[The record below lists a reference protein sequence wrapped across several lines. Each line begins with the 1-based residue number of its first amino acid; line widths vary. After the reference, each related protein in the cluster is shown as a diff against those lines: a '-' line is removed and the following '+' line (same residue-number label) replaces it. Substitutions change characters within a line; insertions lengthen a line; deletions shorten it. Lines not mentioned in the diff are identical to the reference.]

1 MKKKFYGAVAEE
13 NMILRVQLNG
23 GREMGNGGLMVT
35 STEGLV
41 TKLLEFLG
49 LEEEEEEEERI

>member
-49 LEEEEEEEERI
+49 LEEEEEEERI